1 MEIQEKIK
9 KEIIQVFED
18 EFNYK
23 CSIDN
28 IIIDQTPKNFDGL
41 YTLILFPH
49 LKYLKENLNEVGKKI
64 GDALNN
70 KSVIISRYN
79 QVKGFLNFDIK
90 TEYLLDVFK
99 SILNQKKLEKVS
111 KKSKEI
117 IVEFSSPNTNKPLHL
132 GHLRNIFL
140 GDSISKIYEALG
152 YKVHKVQ
159 IINDRGI
166 HICKSMVAWRRFG
179 EGKTPNSKKL
189 KGDKFVG
196 DFYVKFEKELK
207 KEIKKLC
214 VKGLSE
220 EVALKQSKLMLEA
233 KSFLKKW
240 ENGDEEILKLWKKMN
255 NWVYDGF
262 DKTYKSLNV
271 EFDKNYYESSTY
283 LLGKR
288 NVDQGLSKKIFYKE
302 KDNSVWIDL
311 TKENYDKK
319 LLIRSDGTS
328 VYMTQDIGTAIKRFE
343 DYPKSEKQIY
353 TVGNEQD
360 YHFKVLFKI
369 LDKLGYSWAKECYHL
384 SYGMIDLPD
393 GKMKSREGTV
403 VDADELIT
411 LMKETAKNRTV
422 ELGKL
427 DDFDS
432 KDLERLYNII
442 ALSAL
447 KYHLLKVD
455 PRKSMLFNPEESI
468 DFQGNTGPFIQ
479 YTYARIQSILKRA
492 KMLNIDFKGLNFD
505 NVKKLSV
512 NEKRII
518 DLILKHRNNLIK
530 SAETYSPSILCN
542 YVYNLSK
549 TYNSFYQ
556 EEKIFDGKNNE
567 TTSFKIALSDIT
579 SSIIRE
585 SLNTLGMDVVNK
597 M

>member
-28 IIIDQTPKNFDGL
+28 INIDQTPKNFDGL

-49 LKYLKENLNEVGKKI
+49 LKHLKENLNEVGKKI

-70 KSVIISRYN
+70 KSAIISRYN

-99 SILNQKKLEKVS
+99 SILNQKKLNELS

-166 HICKSMVAWRRFG
+166 HICKSMVAWSKFG
-179 EGKTPNSKKL
+179 EGKTPNSEKL

-214 VKGLSE
+214 EKGLTE
-220 EVALKQSKLMLEA
+220 DDALKQSKLMLEA
-233 KSFLKKW
+233 KSYLKKW
-240 ENGDEEILKLWKKMN
+240 ESGDEEIMKLWKKMN

-283 LLGKR
+283 LLGKK

-422 ELGKL
+422 ELGKI

-432 KDLERLYNII
+432 K
-442 ALSAL
+442 
-447 KYHLLKVD
+447 
-455 PRKSMLFNPEESI
+455 
-468 DFQGNTGPFIQ
+468 
-479 YTYARIQSILKRA
+479 
-492 KMLNIDFKGLNFD
+492 
-505 NVKKLSV
+505 
-512 NEKRII
+512 
-518 DLILKHRNNLIK
+518 
-530 SAETYSPSILCN
+530 
-542 YVYNLSK
+542 
-549 TYNSFYQ
+549 
-556 EEKIFDGKNNE
+556 
-567 TTSFKIALSDIT
+567 
-579 SSIIRE
+579 
-585 SLNTLGMDVVNK
+585 
-597 M
+597 